1 MKIIYKR
8 KEKPQPKTKRVLK
21 VSQRPQGK
29 KYAPGI
35 NLQGKYLNEFG
46 FFIDDLLVVNFQQN
60 KIIISKIGG

>member
-1 MKIIYKR
+1 MKIVYR
-8 KEKPQPKTKRVLK
+8 KKVKAQPKTNRVLK

-29 KYAPGI
+29 YYAPGI

-46 FFIDDLLVVNFQQN
+46 FYVDDLLTVNFQQN